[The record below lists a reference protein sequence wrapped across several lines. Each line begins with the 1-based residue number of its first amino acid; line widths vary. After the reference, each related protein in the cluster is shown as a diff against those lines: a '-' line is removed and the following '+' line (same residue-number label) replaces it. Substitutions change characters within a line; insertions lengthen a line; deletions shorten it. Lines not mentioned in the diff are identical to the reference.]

1 MKTTEKV
8 LGMIALGIL
17 FLVAGVLGL
26 IGIYLTAQPGLAYGI
41 PIILILWGL
50 FELYLAYDKRRGYA
64 TNPESRKRDEVGA
77 RDERTLMIRL
87 KATNAASA
95 GVVFSFVILI
105 QGYGIFLA
113 DYLDSLLWDTLTLLR
128 FSFIAVGVL
137 WIVLYAGAYF
147 IFQRIN

>member
-50 FELYLAYDKRRGYA
+50 FELYLAYDKHRGYA

-95 GVVFSFVILI
+95 GVFFSFVILI

-113 DYLDSLLWDTLTLLR
+113 DYLDSLLWDTLTILR
-128 FSFIAVGVL
+128 FSFIAVGIL

>member
-17 FLVAGVLGL
+17 FLVAGIVGL

-41 PIILILWGL
+41 PIILILCGL
-50 FELYLAYDKRRGYA
+50 LELYLAYDKHRSYA
-64 TNPESRKRDEVGA
+64 TNPEVRKRDEIGA
-77 RDERTLMIRL
+77 RDERSLLIRL

-95 GVVFSFVILI
+95 GVVFFFVILI

-113 DYLDSLLWDTLTLLR
+113 DYLDSLLWDTLTILR

>member
-50 FELYLAYDKRRGYA
+50 FELYLAYDKHRSYA

-87 KATNAASA
+87 KATNAASTGVLFA
-95 GVVFSFVILI
+95 GLLLI

-113 DYLDSLLWDTLTLLR
+113 DYLDALFPDTLSLLRTLFLA
-128 FSFIAVGVL
+128 AVIL

>member
-41 PIILILWGL
+41 PIILILCGL
-50 FELYLAYDKRRGYA
+50 LELYLAYDKHRGYA

-95 GVVFSFVILI
+95 GVFFFLCYSYSGIWNLSCRLSGLPLM
-105 QGYGIFLA
+105 GYTYHPQI
-113 DYLDSLLWDTLTLLR
+113 
-128 FSFIAVGVL
+128 
-137 WIVLYAGAYF
+137 
-147 IFQRIN
+147 